1 MSTENFTVTTTTPK
15 EGAFQWGNIFT
26 IVGGHFIHDTYTA
39 FVAPLL
45 PLIIEKLSISLTLAG
60 GLTVF
65 VRLPAIFNPLIGY
78 LSDRISLRYFVIFA
92 PAVTATLIGLFGF
105 APSYLALVIL
115 LLLVGVSSATFHAP
129 APAMVASISG
139 KRIGRGM
146 SLFMASGELGR
157 TLGPIIAVS
166 AVAAWGLEDLYRLI
180 VIGWA
185 SSLIMLVRFRKISAR
200 DGKTRPTSL
209 RKIMPTLL
217 SFFLPISIIVL
228 ARGFLTVSITTFLP
242 TFLNFEGASLVRGG
256 TMLAILEG
264 GGVLG
269 AMVSGT
275 ISDRIGRRTT
285 LITALV
291 ASGLFTFLFL
301 QAKGWLMIPV
311 LFLMGFFLLAQAPVM
326 LAVVQDRY
334 PDHRAV
340 ANGVYMGLSFL
351 ISSLV
356 VLLVGLAGDT
366 WGLRVTIYGSAGI
379 SLLAIPVILLST
391 VVSKKTAEVKS

>member
-1 MSTENFTVTTTTPK
+1 MSTENIAASTSTSK
-15 EGAFQWGNIFT
+15 EGAFQLGNILT
-26 IVGGHFIHDTYTA
+26 IAGGHFIHDTFTA
-39 FVAPLL
+39 FIAPLL
-45 PLIIEKLSISLTLAG
+45 PLIIEKLSLSLTLAG

-65 VRLPAIFNPLIGY
+65 IRLPAIFNPLIGY

-105 APSYLALVIL
+105 APSYLALVVL
-115 LLLVGVSSATFHAP
+115 LLLVGISSATFHAP
-129 APAMVASISG
+129 APAMIASISG

-166 AVAAWGLEDLYRLI
+166 AVAVWGLEDLYRLI

-185 SSLIMLVRFRKISAR
+185 SSLIMLWRFRKISAR
-200 DGKTRPTSL
+200 SSKTRPASI

-217 SFFLPISIIVL
+217 SFFLPISIIALV
-228 ARGFLTVSITTFLP
+228 RGFLTISITTFLP
-242 TFLNFEGASLVRGG
+242 TFLNFEGSNLVQGG
-256 TMLAILEG
+256 IMLAILEG

-291 ASGLFTFLFL
+291 ASSLFTFLFL
-301 QAKGWLMIPV
+301 QTEGWLMIPA
-311 LFLMGFFLLAQAPVM
+311 LFLMGFFMLAQAPVM

-391 VVSKKTAEVKS
+391 VVSKKTADDKN

>member
-1 MSTENFTVTTTTPK
+1 MSTEKITASTLKPK
-15 EGAFQWGNIFT
+15 EQTFQLGNILT

-65 VRLPAIFNPLIGY
+65 MRLPAILNPLIGY
-78 LSDRISLRYFVIFA
+78 VSDRISLRYFVIFA

-105 APSYLALVIL
+105 APSYLALVFLFL
-115 LLLVGVSSATFHAP
+115 LIGISSATFHAP
-129 APAMVASISG
+129 APAMIASISG

-146 SLFMASGELGR
+146 SLFMAAGELGR

-185 SSLIMLVRFRKISAR
+185 SSLIMLWRFRKISAR
-200 DGKTRPTSL
+200 SGEKRPASI
-209 RKIMPTLL
+209 RKIMPTLV
-217 SFFLPISIIVL
+217 SFFLPLSMIVL
-228 ARGFLTVSITTFLP
+228 ARAFLTVTITTFLP
-242 TFLNFEGASLVRGG
+242 TFLNTEGASIVRGG
-256 TMLAILEG
+256 IMLAILEG

-275 ISDRIGRRTT
+275 ISDRIGRKTT
-285 LITALV
+285 LITAV
-291 ASGLFTFLFL
+291 SAASVFTFLFL
-301 QAKGWLMIPV
+301 RTEGWLMIPV
-311 LFLMGFFLLAQAPVM
+311 LFMMGFFILAQAPVM

-340 ANGVYMGLSFL
+340 ANGVYMGLSFA

-379 SLLAIPVILLST
+379 SLLAIPVILAFS
-391 VVSKKTAEVKS
+391 VGKKVEA